1 MTSEIRANKQTNR
14 AGLGTVTYTDTGI
27 IVSGIVT
34 CTELSGLTALNISGV
49 GTASTLDINGDIDVD
64 GHTNLDNLSVAGV
77 TSISTGYLG
86 LPSDSLIPEGT
97 FLVKSGQRIIGLGA
111 HNNISWIQATNPGGS
126 GLAAPLS
133 LNPSG
138 GNIGIGMTIPE
149 VRLHVQGSG
158 NEIAHFTGANN
169 AELKLRNSNSNILF
183 VYSGTGDTLQVGTGG
198 QNVAITID
206 TNQNIA
212 TQGLSGYSFNNDS
225 SNAKIFEVT
234 GTGSEGKYGVI
245 NISGNTNSNNGP
257 AGSLR
262 FINRENSSTS
272 SAGSA
277 NSKALAG
284 IQAYAVTTDSN
295 AGNDSGGYL
304 TFLTKGDGG
313 NFTTRAVLSETGHF
327 GLNDTSPDTR
337 LSVRAATGTDVVAKF
352 TSTDQYSWIQ
362 FRDNST
368 TDTGV
373 MIGASGDNLLL
384 RAGSNE
390 RIRILSSG
398 ETCIRDVDLILGYDQ
413 NTHAALNF
421 FANADNASGRYARIR
436 KNYNSPFFLEY
447 FASTSASPQSHVF
460 YSDLTTE
467 RLRITS
473 DGRLFVNSTAV
484 VNTDDFLTIKRPVGS
499 TAVTSMTL
507 DATTTT
513 QNNANALIFTK
524 SKDYYYNGIIF
535 TSSTGHQ
542 GGICGK
548 MNAAGGTTPQIDF
561 RVGGSGFNSS
571 DTLAMIIHNGGN
583 ITINE
588 NLAVGGSH
596 PWSVTGGNY
605 GNISISG
612 GDANSSGFLNLGNG
626 AATNNADFD
635 LARIKFFNGGTE
647 VATIKAT
654 TATSDNGDADI
665 KFFTKK
671 AGSGAKEILRIRND
685 GFVETMY
692 SENTGSYSLST
703 SPTPRLRIRNDYG
716 GDGIIS
722 AAQFYAKRGSGAA
735 SIFNI
740 GVITTSQD
748 YESNLIIQSRNTD
761 ASYSEKIRIEAAG
774 QIRMNYGD
782 NAKQAYALRSTFRT
796 ITGHS
801 STGYQYIRCAL
812 LAART
817 AYRVCV
823 NTTGGNYGPGAQFF
837 TVLRNWDSTT
847 LYVSDKFNMGSAYA
861 NAVRLQSDNGG
872 GDWYMEISINLTTT
886 SQGFGL
892 SVIPIGNNAGT
903 MTTNLQYYGSGM
915 SNLTATSSAHSL

>member
-1 MTSEIRANKQTNR
+1 MSAISLKSITGITSITTPAGVDNQLTLHTNDTSEKLRITSEGKLGVNYNNPNTIIHAIGNNTVGTSVTMTLQSHDTINATAGINLLARRLDNVNETCKIQAASDGQNSVDLQFHTNSNER
-14 AGLGTVTYTDTGI
+14 LRITSAGL
-27 IVSGIVT
+27 
-34 CTELSGLTALNISGV
+34 V
-49 GTASTLDINGDIDVD
+49 G
-64 GHTNLDNLSVAGV
+64 
-77 TSISTGYLG
+77 
-86 LPSDSLIPEGT
+86 
-97 FLVKSGQRIIGLGA
+97 IGL
-111 HNNISWIQATNPGGS
+111 
-126 GLAAPLS
+126 
-133 LNPSG
+133 
-138 GNIGIGMTIPE
+138 TIPE

-158 NEIAHFTGANN
+158 NEIAHFTGAND
-169 AELKLRNSNSNILF
+169 AELKLRNSNSNTLF
-183 VYSGTGDTLQVGTGG
+183 VYSGSGDTLQVGTGG

-257 AGSLR
+257 AGGLR
-262 FINRENSSTS
+262 FINRENSSSS

-277 NSKALAG
+277 NSRGLAA

-295 AGNDSGGYL
+295 AGDDSGGYL

-313 NFTTRAVLSETGHF
+313 NLTTRAVLKETGHF
-327 GLNDTSPDTR
+327 GLNDTNPDTR

-352 TSTDQYSWIQ
+352 LSTDQYSWIQ
-362 FRDNST
+362 FRDSTT

-373 MIGASGDNLLL
+373 MIGADGDNLLL

-390 RIRILSSG
+390 RLRILSSG
-398 ETCIRDVDLILGYDQ
+398 ETCIRDVDLILGYNQ

-421 FANADNASGRYARIR
+421 FANSDNASARYARIR

-473 DGRLFVNSTAV
+473 DGRLFVNSDAV
-484 VNTDDFLTIKRPVGS
+484 VNTDDFLTIKRPAGNN
-499 TAVTSMTL
+499 AVTSITV
-507 DATTTT
+507 DA
-513 QNNANALIFTK
+513 NNHTGSYANALIFTK
-524 SKDYYYNGIIF
+524 SKDYYYNGLIF
-535 TSSTGHQ
+535 TSNSGHQ

-548 MNAAGGTTPQIDF
+548 MTTAGGTSPQIDF

-571 DTLAMIIHNGGN
+571 DTLAMIIHGSGN

-605 GNISISG
+605 GNLSISG
-612 GDANSSGFLNLGNG
+612 GDAQSSGFLNLGNG

-635 LARIKFFNGGTE
+635 LSRIKIHNGATE
-647 VATIKAT
+647 VARITGT
-654 TATSDNGDADI
+654 TATSDNGDASI

-671 AGSGAKEILRIRND
+671 AGAGLKEILRIRND
-685 GFVETMY
+685 GFIETMY

-703 SPTPRLRIRNDYG
+703 SPTPRLRIRNDFG

-722 AAQFYAKRGSGAA
+722 AAQFYAKRGGGAA
-735 SIFNI
+735 SVFNI

-801 STGYQYIRCAL
+801 STGYQYIRFAF

-817 AYRVCV
+817 PYRVHIG
-823 NTTGGNYGPGAQFF
+823 TTGGNYSPGSQTF
-837 TVLRNWDSTT
+837 TVLRSWDNTT
-847 LYVSDKFNMGSAYA
+847 LYVSDIVNIGAAYA
-861 NAVRLQSDNGG
+861 NAVRMQADTQGG
-872 GDWYMEISINLTTT
+872 NYYLEISISLSTT
-886 SQGFGL
+886 SQGFNA
-892 SVIPIGNNAGT
+892 SIIPIGANAGT
-903 MTTNLQYYGSGM
+903 NTTSLQFYGSGM
-915 SNLTATSSAHSL
+915 SNLTYTSSATSL